1 MNFNLQAVLGYAPRL
16 YEGTLTVQS
25 AFGPTTSTFQAE
37 RKQTSGRY
45 ALYAPGYS
53 SQLADRAKAMGIEAR
68 SRTYSQ
74 EDICQ
79 LLHASKAKLLPN
91 NRGLT
96 AELCELLETQVEVLG
111 SGNPVAQ
118 SYLRAQLEFEV
129 IADSL
134 LKQLQAQVLPSFKIN
149 TVTNPLRARSLGKR
163 REGVFL
169 WPDWK
174 DSRYVNLV
182 MSCDCA
188 VHGQVRDLV
197 LDWSE
202 SNKVRLNPRTSF

>member
-1 MNFNLQAVLGYAPRL
+1 MTFNPQAVLGYAPRL

-25 AFGPTTSTFQAE
+25 AFGPTTSSFEAE

-74 EDICQ
+74 EEICQ
-79 LLHASKAKLLPN
+79 LLHAFDAKFRPTK
-91 NRGLT
+91 RVQT
-96 AELCELLETQVEVLG
+96 AELCALLETQVEVRG
-111 SGNPVAQ
+111 SGKPVALD
-118 SYLRAQLEFEV
+118 YLRAQLEFET

-134 LKQLQAQVLPSFKIN
+134 LKQLQAQVLPSFKIS

-163 REGVFL
+163 REGIFL

-174 DSRYVNLV
+174 DARYVNLV
-182 MSCDCA
+182 MSCDPT
-188 VHGQVRDLV
+188 VHSQVRDLV

-202 SNKVRLNPRTSF
+202 ANKMRLNPRTNF